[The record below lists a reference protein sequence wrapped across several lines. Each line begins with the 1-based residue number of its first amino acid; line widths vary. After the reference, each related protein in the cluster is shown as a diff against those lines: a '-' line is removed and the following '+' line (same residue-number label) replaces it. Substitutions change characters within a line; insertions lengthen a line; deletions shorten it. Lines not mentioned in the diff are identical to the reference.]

1 MLEASV
7 VFVSILGGGLLGM
20 LCGVALA
27 MTKMDKNKSG
37 CDENN
42 KCVHEVRIYVNDKP
56 IGIDGECV
64 VESVN
69 K

>member
-37 CDENN
+37 GDETD
-42 KCVHEVRIYVNDKP
+42 KCVHEVRIYIDDKP
-56 IGIDGECV
+56 IDVVDGED
-64 VESVN
+64 VESGN